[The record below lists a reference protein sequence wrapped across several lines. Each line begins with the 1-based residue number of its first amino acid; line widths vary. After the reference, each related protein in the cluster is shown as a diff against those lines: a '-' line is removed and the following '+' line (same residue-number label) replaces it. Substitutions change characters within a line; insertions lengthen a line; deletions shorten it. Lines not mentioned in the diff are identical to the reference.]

1 MEIIYQ
7 PRPDDWTC
15 TCPEREDIP
24 VGWGS
29 GGFQCDACHG
39 IYYAPINP
47 SDSNLFDSFAI
58 MRSED
63 D

>member
-1 MEIIYQ
+1 MKIDYQ
-7 PRPDDWTC
+7 PRPKDWTC
-15 TCPEREDIP
+15 ACKHEDIP

-29 GGFQCDACHG
+29 GGFQCDVCNG

-47 SDSNLFDSFAI
+47 SNSDLFDSFAI